1 MKAQPMLLQEDI
13 CPMDILHDKE
23 RLAQYIDGKYP
34 DWVTQIKENGER
46 ALVMI
51 RDGKIVNMFNRNN
64 MPTFYLYPELRDIKF
79 PFNVGIID
87 AEVVMLGSDSKS
99 HFYNEKDK
107 EGKIVQAGIQI
118 RSRALKDC
126 DTVKQN
132 PVTLVAFDVLMIDN
146 VTYLSKS
153 YEQRYKVLQN
163 NIPKDRLI
171 KVAENF
177 SFKEAWRKVINRDLE
192 GVVLKKP
199 LSLYEMGKRSQNY
212 VKLKN
217 YKVTTVT
224 VETAEQNDKG
234 IRITGKATINGKEI
248 TVECQIPSAD
258 YIEQKQQIDIKY
270 IELVG
275 DKLIQPTKISLKRQ
289 VV

>member
-13 CPMDILHDKE
+13 CPMDILQDAE
-23 RLAQYIDGKYP
+23 SLIRYIEKKYP

-51 RDGKIVNMFNRNN
+51 RQGKIVNMFNRNG
-64 MPTFYLYPELRDIKF
+64 MPTFYLYPELRDINF
-79 PFNVGIID
+79 SFNVGIID
-87 AEVVMLGSDSKS
+87 AEVVMLGSNGKS
-99 HFYNEKDK
+99 HFYNEKNK
-107 EGKIVQAGIQI
+107 EGRITKAGLQM
-118 RSRALKDC
+118 RSRALKDYT
-126 DTVKQN
+126 TVKEN
-132 PVTLVAFDVLMIDN
+132 PVTLVAFDVLMIDSE
-146 VTYLSKS
+146 TFLTKS

-163 NIPKDRLI
+163 NIPKNKLI
-171 KVAENF
+171 KIAENF
-177 SFKEAWRKVINRDLE
+177 SFKEAWEKVTSQDLE

-212 VKLKN
+212 IKLKN
-217 YKVTTVT
+217 YKVTAVT

-234 IRITGKATINGKEI
+234 IRITGKATIKGKEI
-248 TVECQIPSAD
+248 TVECQIPSAN
-258 YIEQKQQIDIKY
+258 YIEQGQQIDIKY